1 MAFID
6 YFNALNIF
14 YIEDI
19 GIIYKAYKQAFFKYY
34 FNYGGNVER

>member
-1 MAFID
+1 MAFIN

-19 GIIYKAYKQAFFKYY
+19 GIIYKAYKQAFLKYY
-34 FNYGGNVER
+34 PNYGSNIER